1 MIRRTDGQELS
12 VMQREYFDVI
22 ASQYTQKSLRNY
34 ARPDES
40 YPYHT
45 DEGVVYGHILLMSK

>member
-22 ASQYTQKSLRNY
+22 TRSTLKNLCGIIGDL
-34 ARPDES
+34 ARAILMPD
-40 YPYHT
+40 
-45 DEGVVYGHILLMSK
+45 DGVVYGHILLMSQ